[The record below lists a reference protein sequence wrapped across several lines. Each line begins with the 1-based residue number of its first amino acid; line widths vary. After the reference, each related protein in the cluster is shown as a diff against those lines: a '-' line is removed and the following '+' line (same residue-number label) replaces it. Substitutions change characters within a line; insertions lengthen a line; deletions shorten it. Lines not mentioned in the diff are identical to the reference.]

1 MLCSVTT
8 WNQLQECFATRA
20 CNDRQ
25 ATRASHGCRDLLL
38 ACSKRLEVTCSLA
51 CSLACTALNAAA
63 EVLHQDFLRS
73 LLGVRK
79 STAKHMVL
87 AELGR
92 FPIRI
97 HLCLT

>member
-1 MLCSVTT
+1 MIVKRL
-8 WNQLQECFATRA
+8 A
-20 CNDRQ
+20 Q
-25 ATRASHGCRDLLL
+25 AMAVEIFFLLV
-38 ACSKRLEVTCSLA
+38 SKRLEVTCSLA

-63 EVLHQDFLRS
+63 EALHQDFLRS
-73 LLGVRK
+73 LLRVRK

-87 AELGR
+87 AELCL